1 MSRPPC
7 SGAPRSTRDN
17 ERVNDERKA
26 APEGG
31 EATGG
36 PDDQGVSHDG
46 GTAPRRRKHRRV
58 VRRGTERESVL
69 GVSADERPT
78 GWGEG
83 LDGAPAAGSGHGSND
98 EQLRR
103 DVPPHWG

>member
-1 MSRPPC
+1 MS
-7 SGAPRSTRDN
+7 
-17 ERVNDERKA
+17 DERKA
-26 APEGG
+26 GPDRG
-31 EATGG
+31 ETTGG
-36 PDDQGVSHDG
+36 PADQDAPHDG
-46 GTAPRRRKHRRV
+46 GAAPRRRKHRRV

-83 LDGAPAAGSGHGSND
+83 LDGTPTADGGHGSND

>member
-1 MSRPPC
+1 MS
-7 SGAPRSTRDN
+7 
-17 ERVNDERKA
+17 DEQEAGPDPGRTA
-26 APEGG
+26 GG
-31 EATGG
+31 GR
-36 PDDQGVSHDG
+36 DDQGTPQGTPHDG
-46 GTAPRRRKHRRV
+46 AAAPRRRKHRRV

-83 LDGAPAAGSGHGSND
+83 LDGAPAADSGHGSND